1 MVLYSRQSE
10 CILCSLVTLE
20 IYLEATDWSTL
31 FSRLGITMKYKIPN
45 ISNLHSFLG
54 SMTLVDLRLIVATDL
69 HVVTK

>member
-31 FSRLGITMKYKIPN
+31 FSRLGITMNYKILN
-45 ISNLHSFLG
+45 LQFTFILGFYDSGLFTLDCSN
-54 SMTLVDLRLIVATDL
+54 
-69 HVVTK
+69 